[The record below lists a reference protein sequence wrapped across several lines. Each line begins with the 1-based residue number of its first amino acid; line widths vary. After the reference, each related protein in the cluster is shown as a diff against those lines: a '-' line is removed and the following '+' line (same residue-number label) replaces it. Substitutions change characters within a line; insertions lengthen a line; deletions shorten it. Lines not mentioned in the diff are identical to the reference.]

1 MSDATER
8 GYDRVQLPL
17 GQVIMNNL
25 LGGIAWGF
33 GTVVGATI
41 VVGIIAWALSQ
52 LGFLPLVGEALAT
65 LQDTIESFR
74 RLR

>member
-1 MSDATER
+1 MSDASER
-8 GYDRVQLPL
+8 GYDQVQLPL
-17 GQVIMNNL
+17 GRVIMNNL

-52 LGFLPLVGEALAT
+52 LGFLPLVGETLAT

>member
-1 MSDATER
+1 MSNDR
-8 GYDRVQLPL
+8 GYEAVTISTKKII
-17 GQVIMNNL
+17 VNNL
-25 LGGIAWGF
+25 VGGIAWGF

-52 LGFLPLVGEALAT
+52 LGFLPLIGETLAT

>member
-1 MSDATER
+1 MSNDR
-8 GYDRVQLPL
+8 GYEAVTISTKKI
-17 GQVIMNNL
+17 VINNL
-25 LGGIAWGF
+25 VGGIAWGF

-52 LGFLPLVGEALAT
+52 LGFLPLIGETLAS

-74 RLR
+74 RVR